1 MKGVERVEELLL
13 RALPAGEQLHVIE
26 DQDVDPPEALLELAH
41 PVVAQRGD
49 QVVDE
54 GLRREVADLQG
65 GLLLL
70 DLVADGVHQVR
81 LAETHTAV
89 DEERVVVVTG
99 LARDRLRGGMRELV
113 RRPDHEVGERVL
125 GGQLRVE
132 RPAVGT
138 RAGKVREELA
148 LIARR
153 QLERDVARPDHRGH
167 RLAQLGQV
175 VVGDAHE
182 QELVWSF
189 QTEVR
194 RREIE
199 WTQTRDHMRQLIG
212 AHLLRHALEDPS
224 PQRLERGDG
233 HVAPPPVHSC

>member
-1 MKGVERVEELLL
+1 MEELLL

-41 PVVAQRGD
+41 PVVAQRAD
-49 QVVDE
+49 QVVDK
-54 GLRREVADLQG
+54 GLRRKIADLEG

-81 LAETHTAV
+81 LTEAHAAV
-89 DEERVVVVTG
+89 DEEGVVVIAG
-99 LARDRLRGGMRELV
+99 LVRDRLGGGMRELV
-113 RRPDHEVGERVL
+113 RRPDDEVGERVL

-132 RPAVGT
+132 RPAVGA

-153 QLERDVARPDHRGH
+153 QLERHVARPDHRGH

-175 VVGDAHE
+175 VVGDAYE
-182 QELVWSF
+182 QELVRSF
-189 QTEVR
+189 QAEVR

-199 WTQTRDHMRQLIG
+199 WTQAHDDLRQLIG

-224 PQRLERGDG
+224 PQPLERGG
-233 HVAPPPVHSC
+233 RRVAPTLVHSC